1 MKRSTFFDAIAFDMD
16 GTLIDSA
23 PLFKFAA
30 VEAASVL
37 GYRISEEIFFRWLSL
52 PPKNIEAAVVSDLG
66 KDFPFDAYRNEMI
79 RIWEHKTENEGI
91 PPKPGIPLL
100 IEKLHA
106 NHVPLVVATAT
117 RRQQA
122 IRSLELSGLSN
133 LTKNL
138 VGGDEVNNSKPE
150 PDIFLRAASILG
162 VPARRCIAV
171 EDSAVGIRAASDADM
186 LTILVPDLS
195 MPDPKT
201 VETADYVLSSTE
213 KASRVLLRFF
223 GIE

>member
-1 MKRSTFFDAIAFDMD
+1 MK
-16 GTLIDSA
+16 
-23 PLFKFAA
+23 
-30 VEAASVL
+30 
-37 GYRISEEIFFRWLSL
+37 
-52 PPKNIEAAVVSDLG
+52 KNKETG
-66 KDFPFDAYRNEMI
+66 NWKR
-79 RIWEHKTENEGI
+79 EHKTENEGI

-100 IEKLHA
+100 IEKLNA

-117 RRQQA
+117 GRQRA
-122 IRSLELSGLSN
+122 IRSLELSGLSD

-138 VGGDEVNNSKPE
+138 VGGDEVDNSKPE

-195 MPDPKT
+195 IPDPKT